1 MLLWSEVN
9 RARWLTNSRKRWQRF
24 RIVMSSMAQKRATAK
39 TSTIDRAASVSR
51 TVLDNLWPVTGR
63 SSAISTNDAS
73 ATSEWRV
80 IRSGHSMLSGII
92 HLSSQIFFLSPLTLT
107 LRDPLE
113 CKVADGTNVVSA
125 EKKRWLTQSN
135 K

>member
-1 MLLWSEVN
+1 
-9 RARWLTNSRKRWQRF
+9 
-24 RIVMSSMAQKRATAK
+24 MAQTRATAK
-39 TSTIDRAASVSR
+39 TSNIDRAASASR
-51 TVLDNLWPVTGR
+51 TVLGNLWPVTGR

-80 IRSGHSMLSGII
+80 IRSGYSMSGII
-92 HLSSQIFFLSPLTLT
+92 HLSFQIFLLSPLTLT
-107 LRDPLE
+107 LRDPPE

>member
-1 MLLWSEVN
+1 
-9 RARWLTNSRKRWQRF
+9 
-24 RIVMSSMAQKRATAK
+24 
-39 TSTIDRAASVSR
+39 
-51 TVLDNLWPVTGR
+51 
-63 SSAISTNDAS
+63 
-73 ATSEWRV
+73 V

-92 HLSSQIFFLSPLTLT
+92 HFSSQIFFLSPLTLT
-107 LRDPLE
+107 LRDPRE

>member
-1 MLLWSEVN
+1 M
-9 RARWLTNSRKRWQRF
+9 RKRKRRQRF
-24 RIVMSSMAQKRATAK
+24 RIVMSSPAQKRATAK
-39 TSTIDRAASVSR
+39 TSTIHRAASLSR

-92 HLSSQIFFLSPLTLT
+92 HLSSQIFFISPLTLT
-107 LRDPLE
+107 LRDPRQ
-113 CKVADGTNVVSA
+113 CDVVDGTNVVSA
-125 EKKRWLTQSN
+125 EKKRWLTQ
-135 K
+135 

>member
-1 MLLWSEVN
+1 VIRIESGMLIDESAEAMATV
-9 RARWLTNSRKRWQRF
+9 F
-24 RIVMSSMAQKRATAK
+24 SSMAQKRATAK
-39 TSTIDRAASVSR
+39 TCTIDRAASVSR

-107 LRDPLE
+107 LRDPRE
-113 CKVADGTNVVSA
+113 WK
-125 EKKRWLTQSN
+125 
-135 K
+135 

>member
-1 MLLWSEVN
+1 
-9 RARWLTNSRKRWQRF
+9 
-24 RIVMSSMAQKRATAK
+24 MSSMAQKRATAK

-51 TVLDNLWPVTGR
+51 IVLDNLWPVTGR
-63 SSAISTNDAS
+63 ASAISTNDPG

-80 IRSGHSMLSGII
+80 IRSGHAMLSGVIR
-92 HLSSQIFFLSPLTLT
+92 LSSQIFFISPLTLT
-107 LRDPLE
+107 LRDPRE
-113 CKVADGTNVVSA
+113 CKVAQGTNVVSA